1 MSILHGV
8 WDMASIKPFGMLAK
22 FSFPIKRGYSSQAKS
37 ESKLLCLY
45 QFYFLFWGTYG
56 LVAVCPFWA
65 PILKRFT
72 LYFIFNF
79 RVLVYCD
86 SFCHSKSPGAFWFLK
101 GSFNLE
107 DMVMTKFTYFHIIFF
122 SITALIAANL
132 VERP

>member
-22 FSFPIKRGYSSQAKS
+22 FSFPIKRPRVKVNCYACIS
-37 ESKLLCLY
+37 
-45 QFYFLFWGTYG
+45 FIFFFWGTYG

-86 SFCHSKSPGAFWFLK
+86 SFCHSKSPGAFWFLN

-122 SITALIAANL
+122 SIAALIAANL